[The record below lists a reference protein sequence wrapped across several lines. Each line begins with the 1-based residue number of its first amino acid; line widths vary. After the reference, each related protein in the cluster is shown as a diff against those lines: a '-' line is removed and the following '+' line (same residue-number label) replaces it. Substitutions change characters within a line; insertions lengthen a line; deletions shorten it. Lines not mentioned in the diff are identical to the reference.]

1 MFQKN
6 NHDAGGTVILFFFM
20 INMLIDI
27 KLSMYRV
34 NENADKQ
41 LTPAMLSA
49 SDVIRS
55 DNLEP

>member
-1 MFQKN
+1 MMLVEQLFY
-6 NHDAGGTVILFFFM
+6 FFFM

-41 LTPAMLSA
+41 LTPAILSA